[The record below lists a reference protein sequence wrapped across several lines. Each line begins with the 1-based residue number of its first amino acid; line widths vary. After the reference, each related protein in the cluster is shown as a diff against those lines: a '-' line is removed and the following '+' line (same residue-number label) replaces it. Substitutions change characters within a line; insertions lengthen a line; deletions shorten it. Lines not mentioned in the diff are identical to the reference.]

1 VQVNIVQPLQ
11 FFRLEEA
18 TGGLDSCFFLRPQC
32 DFHQADLSGDVR
44 SSHRLS
50 QTKTVED
57 ELMAKVFSLLQKL
70 PPSRRLKLLQDCFSQ
85 THRLALEAWV
95 LAYRDMH
102 KGQRLLSVT
111 EPETASF
118 SPVADPSE
126 GSSKRC
132 QQHHLAAS
140 QHAMLEAVDRQKT
153 LAITDSEQ
161 AKAAMAT
168 NKFTEKQP
176 PKAANTMRGIAS
188 FYRKGIAIYQ
198 VSVCVQSLCITAR
211 KVKELDRAIDILLIL
226 MSIKQKIGRVLTAQS
241 VSQSLQLHT
250 LAFSSQCPGVEPEL
264 FAQNMTA
271 IVPAVLEEHGMTAE
285 ERGRGQIAS
294 AYIIFHIIIIYNIYK

>member
-1 VQVNIVQPLQ
+1 
-11 FFRLEEA
+11 
-18 TGGLDSCFFLRPQC
+18 
-32 DFHQADLSGDVR
+32 
-44 SSHRLS
+44 
-50 QTKTVED
+50 
-57 ELMAKVFSLLQKL
+57 MAKVFSLLQKL

-153 LAITDSEQ
+153 LAITDSEGQ
-161 AKAAMAT
+161 GSDGDKQVYREAA
-168 NKFTEKQP
+168 
-176 PKAANTMRGIAS
+176 S
-188 FYRKGIAIYQ
+188 KGCQYNAWHCLLLPQGHRYLSGQ
-198 VSVCVQSLCITAR
+198 CLRAEPLHHSKESEGVGQS
-211 KVKELDRAIDILLIL
+211 D
-226 MSIKQKIGRVLTAQS
+226 
-241 VSQSLQLHT
+241 
-250 LAFSSQCPGVEPEL
+250 
-264 FAQNMTA
+264 
-271 IVPAVLEEHGMTAE
+271 
-285 ERGRGQIAS
+285 
-294 AYIIFHIIIIYNIYK
+294 